1 MSTYITRL
9 LVLMAFPLLALSCS
23 REEGQASQAKESS
36 PTVADSVEIRTEK
49 MQQLASTIRKCS
61 RLYATEYHIHKI
73 ITHDDELKL
82 KGSVLGFDYN
92 LKLPVGSRSIA
103 IPMDAVVKCFVDL
116 GQFGTEQVDYNDNR
130 LTITLPDPQI
140 ELTSTRI
147 NHDEVQSYVA
157 LLRSDFTDKE
167 LSGFEKEG
175 RKLILQSLPK
185 NQLVE
190 RTRTNLTKI
199 LTPML
204 ARLDLQVDAITITFR
219 KDLTPEHLKVITN

>member
-1 MSTYITRL
+1 M
-9 LVLMAFPLLALSCS
+9 MAFSISVLACS
-23 REEGQASQAKESS
+23 KGENQASKANEPAPSV
-36 PTVADSVEIRTEK
+36 TDSVEIRTEK
-49 MQQLASTIRKCS
+49 MQRLASTIRKCS

-82 KGSVLGFDYN
+82 KGSVLGFDYDF
-92 LKLPVGSRSIA
+92 KLPVGSRSIA
-103 IPMDAVVKCFVDL
+103 IPMDAVVKCFVDF
-116 GQFGTEQVDYNDNR
+116 GQFDTGQVEYNDNK
-130 LTITLPDPQI
+130 LTIILPDPQI

-157 LLRSDFTDKE
+157 LLRSNFTDKE

-185 NQLVE
+185 TQLVE
-190 RTRTNLTKI
+190 RSRASITKI

-204 ARLDLQVDAITITFR
+204 ESLDIQVDAITITFR
-219 KDLTPEHLKVITN
+219 KDLTPDHLEVITN